1 MDIIYEGERLWI
13 GNLGYFF
20 VSLSFV
26 AALFSAIGYFVAIR
40 TKSPNWL
47 SAGKYAFLL
56 HGLGVFGIVITL
68 FGIISNHMYEYEY
81 AWEHSSN
88 TLPFEYILACFWEG
102 QEGSFLLWTFWHVV
116 LGGVIILT
124 SGKWQSSVMVTMAM
138 AQVMLSAML
147 LGLDVWGDSANELG
161 MNPFRLLREGMEAPI
176 FSSINYLSFI
186 EDGQGLN
193 PLLQNYWNVIH
204 PPVLFLGFALTIV
217 PFAYLMAAFYTG
229 DYKDWVKPALP
240 WTSLG
245 VGVLGLG
252 ILMGGAW
259 AYEALSFG
267 GFWAWDPVE
276 NAVLVPWMVL
286 TGGLHTLVIFK
297 NTGKAFVA
305 TSFMLAGGFILI
317 LYSTFLTRSGILGD
331 ASVHSFT
338 DLGLSGQLLIFLFF
352 FVILFVVFL
361 VGRMFFGSKRPPG
374 NKSDE
379 EMTSRELWM
388 LVGSLVLV
396 VAAFQVIFSTSIPV
410 LNKIFNA
417 FSGILGKEFSM
428 APPADAVAHY
438 NKFQIPF
445 AVVIALLTAV
455 GQFFKY
461 RKSPNTAYKRI
472 LRSFLIA
479 LPLTVFMVFL
489 SGVTGAI
496 YLTLLGASV
505 YTVVANF
512 EMLLPFIKSGKW
524 RFGGASVAHIGIG
537 LLLLGALISNA
548 QKQVVSRNNAGIDLG
563 DDFTLEEKVQN
574 VVLPRGKSIPMS
586 GYMITYHEDSF
597 VAPNHFYKVEYKK
610 IDEETGKVNKRFFL
624 YPNVQINPTMG
635 LVSDP
640 SIRRTFGWDMYTHI
654 TSVPTEEDK
663 KEYSD
668 NKNYN
673 VAAGDTIQLKD
684 MTLNIG
690 SVNLDPVL
698 PDEINPD
705 QEEKLIATSLPIVIQ
720 RGEEAYNAEPLFIIE
735 GTELHRPAAYVEEL
749 GLRIFFVNINPDPA
763 PGTKNFELAISI
775 KNDKSPDYII
785 MKAMVFPMIN
795 ILWLGC
801 ILLFI
806 GSIMAVYRRVLEM
819 KSPKPKKP

>member
-20 VSLSFV
+20 VALSFV
-26 AALFSAIGYFVAIR
+26 AALFSSIGYLFSLT
-40 TKSPNWL
+40 TKSKSWL
-47 SAGKYAFLL
+47 SAGKYAFFL
-56 HGLGVFGIVITL
+56 HGVGVLGIVVTL

-102 QEGSFLLWTFWHVV
+102 QEGSFLLWTFWHV
-116 LGGVIILT
+116 LLGVIIIFT
-124 SGKWQSSVMVTMAM
+124 SGKWQSSVMITVAM

-147 LGLDVWGDSANELG
+147 LGLDLWGDSANELG

-176 FSSINYLSFI
+176 FSSVNYLSFI

-217 PFAYLMAAFYTG
+217 PFAYLMAAFFTRE
-229 DYKDWVKPALP
+229 YKDWVKPALV
-240 WTSLG
+240 WTGLG

-286 TGGLHTLVIFK
+286 TGGLHTLLIFK

-305 TSFMLAGGFILI
+305 TAFMLAGGFILI

-338 DLGLSGQLLIFLFF
+338 DLGLSGQLLVFLFF
-352 FVILFVVFL
+352 FVLLFVVVL
-361 VGRMFFGSKRPPG
+361 VQSLFFSSNKPPR

-388 LVGSLVLV
+388 LVGALVLV

-410 LNKIFNA
+410 LNKVFNA
-417 FSGILGKEFSM
+417 FSGLFGKEFSM

-455 GQFFKY
+455 GQYFKY
-461 RKSPNTAYKRI
+461 RKSGNSAYKKI
-472 LRSFLIA
+472 LRSFLISIPLSIA
-479 LPLTVFMVFL
+479 LILSSGLT
-489 SGVTGAI
+489 GII
-496 YLTLLGASV
+496 YLTLLVASS
-505 YTVVANF
+505 YTVVANI
-512 EMLLPFIKSGKW
+512 EMLLPYVKNGKW
-524 RFGGASVAHIGIG
+524 RFGGASVAHIGLG
-537 LLLLGALISNA
+537 LLLVGALISNA
-548 QKQVVSRNNAGIDLG
+548 RKQVVSRNNAGIDLG

-574 VVLPRGKSIPMS
+574 VVLPKGKAIPMS
-586 GYMITYHEDSF
+586 GYMITYHKDSF
-597 VAPNHFYKVEYKK
+597 VAPNHYYKVEYKK
-610 IDEETGKVNKRFFL
+610 IDAETGKVNKRFFL

-640 SIRRTFGWDMYTHI
+640 SIRRTFGWDMYTHV
-654 TSVPTEEDK
+654 TSVPIEEDK

-668 NKNYN
+668 NENFK
-673 VAAGDTIQLKD
+673 VASGDSISFKDLTIQV
-684 MTLNIG
+684 G
-690 SVNLDPVL
+690 SVNLSPEL
-698 PDEINPD
+698 PIEVK
-705 QEEKLIATSLPIVIQ
+705 EEDADKLIATSLPLTIEKD
-720 RGEEAYNAEPLFIIE
+720 GESHQIEPLFIIE
-735 GTELHRPAAYVEEL
+735 GTELHRPAAYVDAL

-763 PGTKNFELAISI
+763 PGAKNFELAFSI
-775 KNDKSPDYII
+775 KNDESPEYII

-801 ILLFI
+801 VLLFI
-806 GSIMAVYRRVLEM
+806 GSVMAAYRRLLEIRNS
-819 KSPKPKKP
+819 KAKHA

>member
-1 MDIIYEGERLWI
+1 MDIIYEGERLWV

-20 VSLSFV
+20 VALSFV
-26 AALFSAIGYFVAIR
+26 AALFSSIAYFISLR
-40 TKSPNWL
+40 TQNAAWK
-47 SAGKYAFLL
+47 SAGKWSFFL
-56 HGLGVFGIVITL
+56 HSAGVIGIVGTL
-68 FGIISNHMYEYEY
+68 FIIISNHMYEYEY

-116 LGGVIILT
+116 LGCILIFT
-124 SGKWQSSVMVTMAM
+124 SGKWQSSVVITIAM

-147 LGLDVWGDSANELG
+147 LGLDLWGDTANELG

-176 FSSINYLSFI
+176 FSSANYLSFI

-229 DYKDWVKPALP
+229 EYKEWVKPALP

-297 NTGKAFVA
+297 NTQKAFVA
-305 TSFMLAGGFILI
+305 TAFMLAGGFILI

-352 FVILFVVFL
+352 FVFLFAGFL
-361 VGRMFFGSKRPPG
+361 VKSLFFSKTKPPT
-374 NKSDE
+374 NKTDE

-396 VAAFQVIFSTSIPV
+396 VASFQVIFSTSIPV
-410 LNKIFNA
+410 LNKVFNA

-461 RKSPNTAYKRI
+461 KKSTNKAYKRI
-472 LRSFLIA
+472 LRSFIIS
-479 LPLTVFMVFL
+479 LPVTAVMVL
-489 SGVTGAI
+489 ASGVTGII
-496 YLTLLGASV
+496 YLILLGASV
-505 YTVVANF
+505 YAIVANI
-512 EMLLPFIKSGKW
+512 EMLFPFLKSGKW
-524 RFGGASVAHIGIG
+524 SFGGASVAHIGLG

-563 DDFTLEEKVQN
+563 DDFTMEEKVQN
-574 VVLPRGKSIPMS
+574 VVLPRGKAIPMS
-586 GYMITYHEDSF
+586 GYMITYHTDSF
-597 VAPNHFYKVEYKK
+597 VAPNHYYKVEYKK
-610 IDEETGKVNKRFFL
+610 IDSETGKVNKRFFL

-640 SIRRTFGWDMYTHI
+640 SIRRTFGWDMYTHV

-668 NKNYN
+668 NENYE
-673 VAAGDTIQLKD
+673 VATGDTLKFRD
-684 MTLNIG
+684 MVLQIG
-690 SVNLDPVL
+690 SVNLNPEL
-698 PDEINPD
+698 PADIDE
-705 QEEKLIATSLPIVIQ
+705 EHLSKLIATSLPIQVIHE
-720 RGEEAYNAEPLFIIE
+720 GTKYETSPLFIIE
-735 GTELHRPAAYVEEL
+735 GSELHRPAAYIDEI
-749 GLRIFFVNINPDPA
+749 GLRVFFVNINPDPA
-763 PGTKNFELAISI
+763 PGTKNFEIALSV

-795 ILWLGC
+795 ILWIGC

-806 GSIMAVYRRVLEM
+806 GSVMAVYRRAKEL
-819 KSPKPKKP
+819 KPKIKK